1 MVSDTLVAVML
12 SAYLSAAGDHAS
24 LYQGSIEPQ
33 FLQNAWV
40 THPYW
45 EDTEFRPGSICY
57 DGILYPSVQLRYN
70 IYDNRLAV
78 VSPDS
83 RINITPEPD
92 KVAYFVI
99 DGFRYEPLDGR
110 YVRVAS
116 DGQNAQL
123 LHMRIKERRGDEII
137 DMHAYHSLQTSD
149 TYYLRLADGSCHA
162 VSNLKSL
169 CKAVPQFKHELQD
182 FARAN
187 KLRFKGEK
195 REPSLVQCVRFL
207 EQLGMS
213 EQSGKRNEELGIN
226 NVNPQPKKNDSSLLT
241 PNSSLSAAVPGSVFA
256 DIAPVDRVAAYY
268 VYTPESRVELE
279 YADDDM
285 AINTP
290 GVDELETLRET
301 RSLSEVEIVGFR
313 QKVAQMQT
321 GVEAFRPSMLRN
333 VPLAMGEADV
343 LKVAM
348 LLPGVS
354 ASGEASSGLNVRG
367 GASDQNLMLYNGN
380 TIFNPMHMF
389 GIFSAFNPD
398 MVAESELYKGGI
410 PSQYGGRLSS
420 VMNIKGRTAD
430 KQEFHGSASVGLV
443 TTKAMLDVPL
453 VKDRAS
459 LLLGGRATYSDWML
473 KKLNKDSGYRDGHAG
488 FWDASATLN
497 TLISRDHS
505 LNVNGYYSQDRFS
518 FTEYDK
524 YRYTNMNFSA
534 ELRSRFG
541 NRLTTNV
548 SAGFDH
554 YDYANDETIFQFSAA
569 RLSFDLN
576 QFFLKASGTYEL
588 TDAHSLNIGLQGNY
602 YHIMPGKY
610 YPLGEES
617 YIVGRQLA
625 DDDALESALWAEDTW
640 KITDQLKLTGGVRLN
655 LFKSFEPSS
664 PSSASA
670 NPGLMDFMDG
680 LSSSYIASS
689 SSNSSNPSS
698 SKLSTLSFNPDLRI
712 SASYQFT
719 DNQSIK
725 AGFNTLHQY
734 IHKVSNTVI
743 MSPTDTW
750 VLTNSKIKPQSG
762 WQVSAGY
769 YWQSD
774 NMTYEFSAETYYKG
788 MDNYL
793 TYRSAAQ
800 LTMNEELY
808 KDVVGTQGRA
818 YGLELQIRKL
828 YGKFNGWLSYTY
840 ARTQLRQQGDAAT
853 QSLINRGKWFSADYD
868 CPHEVKL
875 VSNYKF
881 TRRYSTSLNANYS
894 SGRPF
899 TAPVSQFYNEE
910 TNTVIPIYSERNEC
924 RMPYYL
930 RLDWSFNIEPSHHLT
945 NLTHSWFTVG
955 VYNLLGRRNA
965 YSIYYQNDGI
975 KIQGY
980 KLSIFGAPIPYIN
993 YNIKF

>member
-1 MVSDTLVAVML
+1 MVSDTLVAMML
-12 SAYLSAAGDHAS
+12 SAYLGAAGDHAA
-24 LYQGSIEPQ
+24 LYKGSIEPQ
-33 FLQNAWV
+33 FPQSVW
-40 THPYW
+40 TSHPYW
-45 EDTEFRPGSICY
+45 YDAEFRQGSICY
-57 DGILYPSVQLRYN
+57 DGVVYPSVQLRYN
-70 IYDNRLAV
+70 VFDNALAV
-78 VSPDS
+78 IAPFS
-83 RINITPEPD
+83 RINIMAEYD
-92 KVAYFVI
+92 HVQYFVL
-99 DGFRYEPLDGR
+99 DGFRYIPMDGR
-110 YVRVAS
+110 FARVVFDGKQVR
-116 DGQNAQL
+116 L
-123 LHMRIKERRGDEII
+123 LHLREKKRGGDEII
-137 DMHAYHSLQTSD
+137 DRRAYHTFDTID
-149 TYYLRLADGSCHA
+149 TYFLCLPNGSCHM
-162 VSNLKSL
+162 VSDLKSITT
-169 CKAVPQFKHELQD
+169 KIPDYKQELKS
-182 FARAN
+182 FARSK
-187 KLRFKGEK
+187 KLRFNKAV
-195 REPSLVQCVRFL
+195 REESLVQCAKYL
-207 EQLGMS
+207 EQLGIS
-213 EQSGKRNEELGIN
+213 DEKSAITKVNQSICQEQIA
-226 NVNPQPKKNDSSLLT
+226 DSTLNKTAISLFCT
-241 PNSSLSAAVPGSVFA
+241 DEIPS
-256 DIAPVDRVAAYY
+256 PVEHVAAYY
-268 VYTPESRVELE
+268 LYTPENTYELE
-279 YADDDM
+279 FADDDL

-290 GVDELETLRET
+290 GVSELETLRET

-313 QKVAQMQT
+313 QKVSQMQT

-398 MVAESELYKGGI
+398 MVSESELYKGGI

-430 KQEFHGSASVGLV
+430 RQDFHGSASVGLV
-443 TTKAMLDVPL
+443 TAKAMFDVP
-453 VKDRAS
+453 VIKNRMS
-459 LLLGGRATYSDWML
+459 LLVGGRATYSDWML
-473 KKLNKDSGYRDGHAG
+473 KKLSKESGYRDGQAG
-488 FWDASATLN
+488 FWDASATLS
-497 TLISRDHS
+497 TLLNRDHT
-505 LNVNGYYSQDRFS
+505 LNLNGYYSNDRFS

-524 YRYTNMNFSA
+524 YSYTNLNFSA

-541 NRLTTNV
+541 ERLTTNIT
-548 SAGFDH
+548 AGFDH
-554 YDYANDETIFQFSAA
+554 YDYANDNNEFHYSAA

-576 QFFLKASGTYEL
+576 QYFVKGLATYQL
-588 TDAHSLNIGLQGNY
+588 NDAHTLNAGLQAQVY
-602 YHIMPGKY
+602 QIMPGRY
-610 YPLGEES
+610 QPLGEES
-617 YIVGRQLA
+617 YVVDRQLA
-625 DDDALESALWAEDTW
+625 DDNAIESALWAEDSW
-640 KITDQLKLTGGVRLN
+640 ALTDQLKLTGGLRLN
-655 LFKSFEPSS
+655 MFKSI
-664 PSSASA
+664 
-670 NPGLMDFMDG
+670 D
-680 LSSSYIASS
+680 
-689 SSNSSNPSS
+689 
-698 SKLSTLSFNPDLRI
+698 PDLRF
-712 SASYQFT
+712 SASYKLT

-750 VLTNSKIKPQSG
+750 VLSNSKIKPQSG
-762 WQVSAGY
+762 WQASAGY

-774 NMTYEFSAETYYKG
+774 NMTYEFSAEAYYKG
-788 MDNYL
+788 MDHYL

-800 LTMNEELY
+800 LMMNEELSNE
-808 KDVVGTQGRA
+808 VVGTQGRA

-840 ARTQLRQQGDAAT
+840 ARTQLRQQGDRAT
-853 QSLINRGKWFSADYD
+853 QFLINEGKWFSGDYD

-899 TAPVSQFYNEE
+899 TAPVAQFYNEE
-910 TNTVIPIYSERNEC
+910 QHTIMPVYSERNAC

-945 NLTHSWFTVG
+945 NLTHSWFTIG

-965 YSIYYQNDGI
+965 YSIYYLTDSWH
-975 KIQGY
+975 IQGY
-980 KLSIFGAPIPYIN
+980 RLSIFGAPIPYIN

>member
-33 FLQNAWV
+33 FLQSAWV

-45 EDTEFRPGSICY
+45 SDAEFHTGSICY
-57 DGILYPSVQLRYN
+57 NGILYPSVQLRYN
-70 IYDNRLAV
+70 IYENWLAV
-78 VSPDS
+78 VPPDS
-83 RINITPEPD
+83 RINVMVEPD
-92 KVAYFVI
+92 KVAYFAI
-99 DGFRYEPLDGR
+99 NGYRYEPMNGR
-110 YVRVAS
+110 YVRIAS
-116 DGQNAQL
+116 DGNYAQL
-123 LHMRIKERRGDEII
+123 LHQRIKERLGDEII

-149 TYYLRLADGSCHA
+149 SYYLRLADGSCHA

-169 CKAVPQFKHELQD
+169 CKAMPQYKQELQD
-182 FARAN
+182 FARKN
-187 KLRFKGEK
+187 KLRFKGSR
-195 REPSLVQCVRFL
+195 REQSLVQCARFL

-213 EQSGKRNEELGIN
+213 GQLGKRNEDSEIN
-226 NVNPQPKKNDSSLLT
+226 NVNAVNRQPKIND
-241 PNSSLSAAVPGSVFA
+241 SSLSAAVPGEVFA
-256 DIAPVDRVAAYY
+256 DIAPVDRIAAYY

-313 QKVAQMQT
+313 QKVTQMQT

-430 KQEFHGSASVGLV
+430 KQEFHGSASVGLI
-443 TTKAMLDVPL
+443 TAKAMLDVPL
-453 VKDRAS
+453 VKNRIS

-473 KKLNKDSGYRDGHAG
+473 KKLSKDSGYRDGQAG

-497 TLISRDHS
+497 AMISRNHS

-518 FTEYDK
+518 FTQYDK
-524 YRYTNMNFSA
+524 YRYANMNFST

-541 NRLTTNV
+541 DRLSTNV

-554 YDYANDETIFQFSAA
+554 YDYANDETEQHYSAA

-576 QFFLKASGTYEL
+576 QYFLKAAATYEL
-588 TDAHSLNIGLQGNY
+588 TDAHSLNFGLQGNY

-610 YPLGEES
+610 EPLGSES
-617 YIVGRQLA
+617 YIVTRQLA
-625 DDDALESALWAEDTW
+625 DDNALESALWAEDTW
-640 KITDQLKLTGGVRLN
+640 KMSDRLKLTGGVRLN
-655 LFKSFEPSS
+655 LFTS
-664 PSSASA
+664 
-670 NPGLMDFMDG
+670 LD
-680 LSSSYIASS
+680 
-689 SSNSSNPSS
+689 
-698 SKLSTLSFNPDLRI
+698 PDLRL
-712 SASYQFT
+712 SASYQFN
-719 DNQSIK
+719 DNQSVK

-750 VLTNSKIKPQSG
+750 VLSNDKIKPQSG
-762 WQVSAGY
+762 WQASAGY

-774 NMTYEFSAETYYKG
+774 DMTYEFSAETYYKG
-788 MDNYL
+788 MDHYL
-793 TYRSAAQ
+793 TYRSGAQ
-800 LTMNEELY
+800 LMMNEQLS
-808 KDVVGTQGRA
+808 KDVVGTQGHA

-840 ARTQLRQQGDAAT
+840 ARTQLRQQGNADT
-853 QSLINRGKWFSADYD
+853 QSLINRGKWFSGDYD

-899 TAPVSQFYNEE
+899 TAPVAQFYNEE
-910 TNTVIPIYSERNEC
+910 TNTVIPVYSERNAC

-945 NLTHSWFTVG
+945 NLTHSWFTIG

-965 YSIYYQNDGI
+965 YSIYYLSNGSN
-975 KIQGY
+975 IQGY
-980 KLSIFGAPIPYIN
+980 RLSIFGAPIPYIN